1 MKKHLLFV
9 AAALFLAG
17 MTISCN
23 NNAAEEA
30 IDSVADT
37 TATEVVE
44 ENTEYT
50 AECTEESTTVAADD
64 PAMLAAAKEAAQAKC
79 NCYKTD
85 PASVESCIKSILSA
99 KYAQYQGNDAFTK
112 AMEAEYKQCI
122 KEKAAAAAKEVGN
135 KAVKEAAKGIS
146 NAINNKK

>member
-1 MKKHLLFV
+1 MKKTLLFV
-9 AAALFLAG
+9 AAALFMAG

-23 NNAAEEA
+23 NNATEEA
-30 IDSVADT
+30 TDSVADT
-37 TATEVVE
+37 MEVVE
-44 ENTEYT
+44 ENTECT